1 MLGWSVGPG
10 AGGSA
15 VDVATGEEARVSVK
29 RPIRGQ
35 NVSHGP
41 MRGQD
46 SDTSLTSDCDPEFEQ
61 FHHFAACWTSGV
73 WRHSDLAGT
82 PIRGLVRS
90 EILQGFYC
98 HTFENKNVT

>member
-15 VDVATGEEARVSVK
+15 VDVATGEEARVSVL

-35 NVSHGP
+35 NVSRGP

-46 SDTSLTSDCDPEFEQ
+46 TDTSLTSDCDPEFEQ
-61 FHHFAACWTSGV
+61 FHHFAACL
-73 WRHSDLAGT
+73 DLWSLET
-82 PIRGLVRS
+82 L
-90 EILQGFYC
+90 
-98 HTFENKNVT
+98 